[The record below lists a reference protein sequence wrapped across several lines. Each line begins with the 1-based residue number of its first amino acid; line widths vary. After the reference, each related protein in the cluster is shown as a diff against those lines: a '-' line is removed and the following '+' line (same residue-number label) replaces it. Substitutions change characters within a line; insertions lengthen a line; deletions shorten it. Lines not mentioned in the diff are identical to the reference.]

1 MTQSPPTAFD
11 IADMTWPPPPY
22 RPPVPAVTATDGVR
36 RFDGITYATT
46 PGYRPRLLDVQVP
59 AGDGPF
65 PAVVWIHGGGWL
77 DGDRR
82 YPPPTVPAALLH
94 GAVLA
99 AGLALVSIDYRHS
112 LEAPFPAQLHDVKA
126 AIRYVRAFA
135 GDLGVDPDRIGV
147 WGESAGGHLAALA
160 GLVGPAGAG
169 AADGTAGAAGA
180 EAAGADAVVADAAG
194 TDAVVADAVALEGT
208 QGVGSGETGVL
219 AVVDWYGVSDLVALA
234 AHPMPPMPSGAEFP
248 DPYEAL
254 LGASVADRPDLA
266 RAASPVTYADGSNPP
281 PPFLLVHGTRDGLVP
296 YSQSEVLAAALKG
309 AGGDV
314 TLKPVEG
321 ADHIFL
327 GSPDIAS
334 IVGDSV
340 AFLARHLGAG
350 A

>member
-1 MTQSPPTAFD
+1 MTQSPPADFD

-22 RPPVPAVTATDGVR
+22 QPPVPPVTGADGVR
-36 RFDGITYATT
+36 RFDGVTYAST

-59 AGDGPF
+59 AGEGPF

-77 DGDRR
+77 EGDRR

-94 GAVLA
+94 GAVLD

-135 GDLGVDPDRIGV
+135 GTLGIDPDRIGV

-160 GLVGPAGAG
+160 GLVGPDSPDGA
-169 AADGTAGAAGA
+169 
-180 EAAGADAVVADAAG
+180 
-194 TDAVVADAVALEGT
+194 ALEGAH
-208 QGVGSGETGVL
+208 GVGSGETGVL

-234 AHPMPPMPSGAEFP
+234 AHPMPPMPPMPSGIEFP

-254 LGASVADRPDLA
+254 LGAPVSADPAPA
-266 RAASPVTYADGSNPP
+266 RAASPVTYARGATP
-281 PPFLLVHGTRDGLVP
+281 PPFLLVHGTADGLVP
-296 YSQSEVLAAALKG
+296 YSQSEVLAEALTR
-309 AGGDV
+309 AGGEV
-314 TLKPVEG
+314 SLRPVDG

-327 GSPDIAS
+327 GSPDIVS
-334 IVGDSV
+334 IVAESV
-340 AFLARHLGAG
+340 AFLAGHLGAK

>member
-1 MTQSPPTAFD
+1 MTQSPPAEID

-22 RPPVPAVTATDGVR
+22 RSPVPPVTGADGVR

-59 AGDGPF
+59 AGEGPF
-65 PAVVWIHGGGWL
+65 PAIVWIHGGGWL

-82 YPPPTVPAALLH
+82 YPPPTVPADLLH

-135 GDLGVDPDRIGV
+135 GDLGIDPDRIGV

-160 GLVGPAGAG
+160 GLVGPDSPQGA
-169 AADGTAGAAGA
+169 
-180 EAAGADAVVADAAG
+180 
-194 TDAVVADAVALEGT
+194 ALEGT
-208 QGVGSGETGVL
+208 QGVGSGETGVR
-219 AVVDWYGVSDLVALA
+219 AVVEWYGVSDLVALA
-234 AHPMPPMPSGAEFP
+234 EHPMPVMPGADFP

-254 LGASVADRPDLA
+254 LGATVAERPDLA
-266 RAASPVTYADGSNPP
+266 RAASPVTYAEGSTP
-281 PPFLLVHGTRDGLVP
+281 PPFLLVHGTHDGLVP
-296 YSQSEVLAAALKG
+296 YSQSEALAAALES
-309 AGGDV
+309 AGGEV
-314 TLKPVEG
+314 TLQPVEG

-327 GSPDIAS
+327 GSSDIPA
-334 IVGDSV
+334 IVEGGV

>member
-1 MTQSPPTAFD
+1 MTHTPPTAFD

-22 RPPVPAVTATDGVR
+22 RPPVTPVTGTDGVR

-46 PGYRPRLLDVQVP
+46 PGFRPRLLDVQVP
-59 AGDGPF
+59 AGEGPF

-94 GAVLA
+94 GTVLA

-135 GDLGVDPDRIGV
+135 GDLDIDPERIGV

-160 GLVGPAGAG
+160 GLVGPADGAPR
-169 AADGTAGAAGA
+169 ADGP
-180 EAAGADAVVADAAG
+180 DDV
-194 TDAVVADAVALEGT
+194 VALEGT
-208 QGVGSGETGVL
+208 QGVGAGDTGVL

-234 AHPMPPMPSGAEFP
+234 AHPMPPMPSGVELP
-248 DPYEAL
+248 DPYTAL
-254 LGASVADRPDLA
+254 LGASPAERPDLA
-266 RAASPVTYADGSNPP
+266 RAASPVAYARASTPP
-281 PPFLLVHGTRDGLVP
+281 PPFLLVHGTQDGLVP
-296 YSQSEVLAAALKG
+296 YSQSEALARALEG
-309 AGGDV
+309 AGGAV
-314 TLKPVEG
+314 TLQPVEG

-327 GSPDIAS
+327 GSPDIAA
-334 IVGDSV
+334 IVEASV

>member
-1 MTQSPPTAFD
+1 MTQSPPTEFD

-22 RPPVPAVTATDGVR
+22 QSPVPPVTGADGVR

-59 AGDGPF
+59 AGEGPF

-126 AIRYVRAFA
+126 TIRYVRRFA
-135 GDLGVDPDRIGV
+135 DTLGIDPDRIGV

-160 GLVGPAGAG
+160 GLVGPHSPQ
-169 AADGTAGAAGA
+169 AA
-180 EAAGADAVVADAAG
+180 
-194 TDAVVADAVALEGT
+194 ALEGT
-208 QGVGSGETGVL
+208 HGVGSGDTGVL

-234 AHPMPPMPSGAEFP
+234 AHPMPAMPSGTEFP

-254 LGASVADRPDLA
+254 LGASVAENPEAA
-266 RAASPVTYADGSNPP
+266 RTASPVTYAADSTP

-296 YSQSEVLAAALKG
+296 YSQSEVLAEALRG
-309 AGGDV
+309 AGGEV
-314 TLKPVEG
+314 TLQPVDG

-327 GSPDIAS
+327 GAPDITP
-334 IVGDSV
+334 IVEESV

>member
-1 MTQSPPTAFD
+1 MTQSPPAVFD
-11 IADMTWPPPPY
+11 IAETAWPPPPY
-22 RPPVPAVTATDGVR
+22 RPPVPPVTGADGVR

-82 YPPPTVPAALLH
+82 YPPPTVPAELLH
-94 GAVLA
+94 GSVLA
-99 AGLALVSIDYRHS
+99 AGLALVSVDYRHS

-135 GDLGVDPDRIGV
+135 GELGIDPDRIGV

-160 GLVGPAGAG
+160 GLVGPGG
-169 AADGTAGAAGA
+169 SG
-180 EAAGADAVVADAAG
+180 
-194 TDAVVADAVALEGT
+194 LEGT
-208 QGVGSGETGVL
+208 EGVGSGDTGVL
-219 AVVDWYGVSDLVALA
+219 AVVDWYGVSDLVSLA
-234 AHPMPPMPSGAEFP
+234 GHPMPALPPGVEFP
-248 DPYEAL
+248 DPYVAL

-266 RAASPVTYADGSNPP
+266 RAASPVTHAAGSNP

-296 YSQSEVLAAALKG
+296 YSQSEALAAALEA
-309 AGGDV
+309 AGGEV
-314 TLKPVEG
+314 ALRPVDG

-327 GSPDIAS
+327 GAPDITP
-334 IVGDSV
+334 IVRESV
-340 AFLARHLGAG
+340 AFLAARLTPRT
-350 A
+350 

>member
-1 MTQSPPTAFD
+1 MTQSPPAEID
-11 IADMTWPPPPY
+11 MADMTWPPPPY
-22 RPPVPAVTATDGVR
+22 RSPVPPVTGPDGVR
-36 RFDGITYATT
+36 HFDGITYATT

-59 AGDGPF
+59 AGEGPF

-82 YPPPTVPAALLH
+82 YPPPTVPADLLH

-135 GDLGVDPDRIGV
+135 TDLDIDPDRIGV

-160 GLVGPAGAG
+160 GLVGPDSPQGA
-169 AADGTAGAAGA
+169 
-180 EAAGADAVVADAAG
+180 
-194 TDAVVADAVALEGT
+194 ALEGT
-208 QGVGSGETGVL
+208 QGVGSGETGVR
-219 AVVDWYGVSDLVALA
+219 AVVDWYGVSDLVTLA
-234 AHPMPPMPSGAEFP
+234 DHPLPAMPGADFP

-254 LGASVADRPDLA
+254 LGAGVAERPDLA
-266 RAASPVTYADGSNPP
+266 RAASPVTYAADSNP
-281 PPFLLVHGTRDGLVP
+281 PPFLLVHGTHDGLVP
-296 YSQSEVLAAALKG
+296 YSQSEALAAALKS
-309 AGGDV
+309 AGGEV
-314 TLKPVEG
+314 TLQPVDG

-327 GSPDIAS
+327 GSHDIPA
-334 IVGDSV
+334 IVAGGV
-340 AFLARHLGAG
+340 AFLALHLGAG

>member
-1 MTQSPPTAFD
+1 MTQPPPTAFD

-22 RPPVPAVTATDGVR
+22 QPPVPPVTGTDGVR

-59 AGDGPF
+59 AGEGPF
-65 PAVVWIHGGGWL
+65 PAVIWIHGGGWL

-160 GLVGPAGAG
+160 GLVGPADPGDAAG
-169 AADGTAGAAGA
+169 TSGAAGA
-180 EAAGADAVVADAAG
+180 DAAGADAVGADM
-194 TDAVVADAVALEGT
+194 VALEGT
-208 QGVGSGETGVL
+208 QGVGSGKTGVL

-266 RAASPVTYADGSNPP
+266 RAASPVTYAAGSNP

-309 AGGDV
+309 AGGEV
-314 TLKPVEG
+314 TLQPVEG

>member
-1 MTQSPPTAFD
+1 MTQTHPAELDP
-11 IADMTWPPPPY
+11 ADMTWPPPPY
-22 RPPVPAVTATDGVR
+22 HPPVPPTTDEHGVR
-36 RFDGITYATT
+36 RFDGVTYAIT

-59 AGDGPF
+59 AGEGPF

-126 AIRYVRAFA
+126 AIRYVRRFA
-135 GDLGVDPDRIGV
+135 ADLGIDPDRIAV

-160 GLVGPAGAG
+160 GLVGPHS
-169 AADGTAGAAGA
+169 
-180 EAAGADAVVADAAG
+180 ADAE
-194 TDAVVADAVALEGT
+194 ALEGAH
-208 QGVGSGETGVL
+208 GVGAGDTGVL
-219 AVVDWYGVSDLVALA
+219 AVVDWYGVSDLVAVA
-234 AHPMPPMPSGAEFP
+234 EHPMPAMPGGDFP

-254 LGASVADRPDLA
+254 LGGAEAQRPALA
-266 RAASPVTYADGSNPP
+266 QAASPVTYAEGSTP
-281 PPFLLVHGTRDGLVP
+281 PPFLLIHGTQDGLVP
-296 YSQSEVLAAALKG
+296 YSQSEALAEAL
-309 AGGDV
+309 AGVGGEV
-314 TLKPVEG
+314 TLRPVEG

-327 GSPDIAS
+327 GCSDIPGLVAE
-334 IVGDSV
+334 SV
-340 AFLARHLGAG
+340 AFLARHLDAG

>member
-22 RPPVPAVTATDGVR
+22 QPPVPPVTAADGVR

-46 PGYRPRLLDVQVP
+46 PGYRPRLLDVQLP
-59 AGDGPF
+59 AGEGPF

-94 GAVLA
+94 GTVLA

-135 GDLGVDPDRIGV
+135 GDLGIDPDRIGV

-160 GLVGPAGAG
+160 GLVGPADDT
-169 AADGTAGAAGA
+169 DGTDGAVG
-180 EAAGADAVVADAAG
+180 
-194 TDAVVADAVALEGT
+194 VALEGT

-234 AHPMPPMPSGAEFP
+234 AHPMPPMPPMPSGAEFP

-254 LGASVADRPDLA
+254 LGASVAERPDLA
-266 RAASPVTYADGSNPP
+266 RAASPVTYAGGPTPP

-296 YSQSEVLAAALKG
+296 YSQSEILAAALE
-309 AGGDV
+309 GGGEV
-314 TLKPVEG
+314 TLHPVDG

-334 IVGDSV
+334 IVEESV

>member
-22 RPPVPAVTATDGVR
+22 RPPVPPVTAADGVR

-59 AGDGPF
+59 AGEGPF

-99 AGLALVSIDYRHS
+99 AGLALVSVDYRHS

-135 GDLGVDPDRIGV
+135 GDLGIDPDRIGV

-160 GLVGPAGAG
+160 GLVGPA
-169 AADGTAGAAGA
+169 DGTDG
-180 EAAGADAVVADAAG
+180 
-194 TDAVVADAVALEGT
+194 VALEGT

-234 AHPMPPMPSGAEFP
+234 SHPMPPMPPMPSGVEFP

-254 LGASVADRPDLA
+254 LGASAAERPDLA
-266 RAASPVTYADGSNPP
+266 RAASPVTYTEGSTPP

-296 YSQSEVLAAALKG
+296 YSQSEALAGALEG
-309 AGGDV
+309 AGGEV
-314 TLKPVEG
+314 TLRPVDG

-334 IVGDSV
+334 IVEESV
-340 AFLARHLGAG
+340 AFLARHLGVG